1 MGAFI
6 YGGIDM
12 DKIKQNTDQRP
23 FTMVYNDC
31 LESELFD
38 NIYQL
43 TLYITLKRFAD
54 SNNQCFPSHKTLA
67 KISRMSI
74 TRVKITLTEL
84 IKKGIIEKINR
95 TKPNGGKTSN
105 LYIIHDYKSMWT
117 ATNSDDVKRIIE
129 QQKKQEAIELL
140 RSLGYT
146 ITDVE
151 GAPVELEEKSVLN
164 VEDIPSEPEEKSVS
178 NVKDVPSELKN
189 QPKETYSLE
198 WIKSYFCYN
207 TMIEKYPND
216 QDKIDSVF
224 NILHTTINTTSGN
237 IRIKGDKKALSV
249 VKNKLLKLKDEDII
263 YAIGKFLERTDKI
276 TNTTAYMITL
286 LYNAP
291 EQRHLEMA
299 NLAQH
304 NKAQKN
310 GQPIESPEIVGSI
323 PINQQ
328 QSVTQKS
335 YDQNKPKNK
344 FHQFHQ
350 REVTQEELDKLEH
363 ELLNR

>member
-1 MGAFI
+1 
-6 YGGIDM
+6 
-12 DKIKQNTDQRP
+12 
-23 FTMVYNDC
+23 
-31 LESELFD
+31 
-38 NIYQL
+38 
-43 TLYITLKRFAD
+43 
-54 SNNQCFPSHKTLA
+54 
-67 KISRMSI
+67 
-74 TRVKITLTEL
+74 
-84 IKKGIIEKINR
+84 
-95 TKPNGGKTSN
+95 
-105 LYIIHDYKSMWT
+105 
-117 ATNSDDVKRIIE
+117 
-129 QQKKQEAIELL
+129 
-140 RSLGYT
+140 
-146 ITDVE
+146 
-151 GAPVELEEKSVLN
+151 
-164 VEDIPSEPEEKSVS
+164 
-178 NVKDVPSELKN
+178 
-189 QPKETYSLE
+189 
-198 WIKSYFCYN
+198 
-207 TMIEKYPND
+207 MIEKYPND